1 MKPSVK
7 KIVFWSVGA
16 VGVLALVLVIGI
28 AKLELANEKLELE
41 NEQSDFR
48 ELVGRDASVQEVDED
63 GVTDLHIAAAN
74 DWAKLAKW
82 LIANGANPN
91 ARLKYDEKVV
101 SSTTVERLGINSG
114 SKRQGE
120 TPIHFA
126 AFHNAVGV
134 AKVLLANGADV
145 NAIDFSGYTPLHIAA
160 IQNSRIDVAAVLL
173 ANGANVNAKNRYG
186 GTPLHH
192 TAFLNAYNV
201 AELLLA
207 NGANVNAVNSSGE
220 TPLHDAAGGIPSI
233 TTARLLLANGAYV
246 NALDINDWT
255 PLDNAKTKTSFTT
268 SSSLEM
274 INLLRQHGGRCNSNC

>member
-82 LIANGANPN
+82 LIATGAYPN

-101 SSTTVERLGINSG
+101 SSTTKERLGINSS
-114 SKRQGE
+114 SKRNGQ

-126 AFHNAVGV
+126 VFHNAVGV

-145 NAIDFSGYTPLHIAA
+145 NAINLSGSTPLHTAA
-160 IQNSRIDVAAVLL
+160 LQNGRIDIAVVLL
-173 ANGANVNAKNRYG
+173 ANGAKVNAKNNYG
-186 GTPLHH
+186 GTPLHN
-192 TAFLNAYNV
+192 TAFLNAHNI
-201 AELLLA
+201 AELLIA
-207 NGANVNAVNSSGE
+207 NGANVNAVDSSGA
-220 TPLHDAAGGIPSI
+220 TPLHDTARGIPGI
-233 TTARLLLANGAYV
+233 AIAKLLLANGAYV
-246 NALDINDWT
+246 NALDINDST
-255 PLDNAKTKTSFTT
+255 PLDRAKIKTSLTDTGKF
-268 SSSLEM
+268 EM
-274 INLLRQHGGRCNSNC
+274 INLLRQHGGRCSSNC